1 MQDGNILHEWVLFL
15 DADEFVTTAFVN
27 QLEIK
32 TKTPIIIV
40 PRYSLR
46 TILWVKNYDMAIGCL
61 VIATNSAPM
70 IEVRNLAA
78 FYKEEKPFAN

>member
-1 MQDGNILHEWVLFL
+1 MGTEVLQFFCNGKFPKKRNWALQNRNLLHEWVLFL

-61 VIATNSAPM
+61 VIATN
-70 IEVRNLAA
+70 
-78 FYKEEKPFAN
+78 